1 MTTTEV
7 AIILVFI
14 LIVLDIISGI
24 AAAFMNKTIDSSVM
38 RRGMWHKASYIV
50 VILLASTL
58 EWAVSAGG
66 PDLGIGLEL
75 PIVVPTC
82 IYLGLT
88 EISSIGENLAQIDP
102 SLRSAPVFSVLGRV
116 NPPEDNKEQPTEDN
130 KEQEESINKEDQS

>member
-14 LIVLDIISGI
+14 LIVLDIASGI
-24 AAAFMNKTIDSSVM
+24 AAAFVNKTIDSSAM
-38 RRGMWHKASYIV
+38 RRGLWHKASYLL

-66 PDLGIGLEL
+66 PSLGIGLDL

-102 SLRSAPVFSVLGRV
+102 SLRSAPVFSILGRV
-116 NPPEDNKEQPTEDN
+116 NPPEDEE
-130 KEQEESINKEDQS
+130 EQEESINKEEES

>member
-14 LIVLDIISGI
+14 LIVIDVVSGI
-24 AAAFMNKTIDSSVM
+24 AAAFMKKTIDSSVM
-38 RRGMWHKASYIV
+38 RRGLLHKASYIL
-50 VILLASTL
+50 VILLAGTL
-58 EWAVSAGG
+58 EWAVSVGG
-66 PDLGIGLEL
+66 PALGIGLDL

-116 NPPEDNKEQPTEDN
+116 NPPEDNKE
-130 KEQEESINKEDQS
+130 EQEESINKEDQK